1 MSDSNITV
9 YAGTPDLVVPS
20 GEVPFNST
28 KSGKTEY
35 LPVTISLGAARGC
48 DLMLANMITEMEE
61 QGTLEPVAKG
71 PMLYP

>member
-1 MSDSNITV
+1 MVFYCAFPNTAWHLIV
-9 YAGTPDLVVPS
+9 

-35 LPVTISLGAARGC
+35 LPVTMSLISARGC
-48 DLMLANMITEMEE
+48 DLMLANMVQDMEA
-61 QGTLEPVAKG
+61 QGILGPVAVG